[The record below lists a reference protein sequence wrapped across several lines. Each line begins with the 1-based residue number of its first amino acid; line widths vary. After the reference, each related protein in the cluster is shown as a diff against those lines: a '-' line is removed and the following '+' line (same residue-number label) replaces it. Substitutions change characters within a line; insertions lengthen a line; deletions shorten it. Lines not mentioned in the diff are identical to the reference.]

1 MVEKE
6 TILVVD
12 NEDAIRETLKKI
24 LEREGYRILTA
35 KNGQEA
41 LDILREKRVQLIIS
55 DIVMPKIDGHKLL
68 RLAKSIRPEIEVILM
83 TGHGQTE
90 QGLEAIKEGAF
101 DFIQKP
107 FTKLALFKTVKQ
119 ALEKQA
125 MGAEIRYLKERIRE
139 LISEILEVVGE
150 PPKAA
155 KALEYNQGIGAATS
169 PH

>member
-1 MVEKE
+1 MVEKKE
-6 TILVVD
+6 TILIVD
-12 NEDAIRETLKKI
+12 NEDSLRETLKKI
-24 LEREGYRILTA
+24 LEREGYNILTA

-41 LDILREKRVQLIIS
+41 IDIIREKNIHLVIS
-55 DIVMPKIDGHKLL
+55 DIGMPKIDGLKLL
-68 RLAKSIRPEIEVILM
+68 RLAKSIRPEVEVILM

-90 QGLEAIKEGAF
+90 QGLEALKEGAF

-107 FTKLALFKTVKQ
+107 FTKLALYKTVKQ

-139 LISEILEVVGE
+139 LIVEILEIVGE
-150 PPKAA
+150 PVTNQ
-155 KALEYNQGIGAATS
+155 LEYRRNMRAATS

>member
-1 MVEKE
+1 MEKE

-24 LEREGYRILTA
+24 LEREGYKILAA

-41 LDILREKRVQLIIS
+41 LNILKEKKVHLIIS
-55 DIVMPKIDGHKLL
+55 DIGMPKIDGHKLL
-68 RLAKSIRPEIEVILM
+68 KLAKSIRPEIEIVLM

-90 QGLEAIKEGAF
+90 QGLEAIKDGAF

-139 LISEILEVVGE
+139 LIFEILEVVGE
-150 PPKAA
+150 QPKAV
-155 KALEYNQGIGAATS
+155 KTLEYNQGVRAVTS
-169 PH
+169 PY

>member
-1 MVEKE
+1 MDKE
-6 TILVVD
+6 TILIVD
-12 NEDAIRETLKKI
+12 NEEAIRETLKKI

-41 LDILREKRVQLIIS
+41 LDILRGKMVHLIIS

-68 RLAKSIRPEIEVILM
+68 RLAKSIRPEIEVVLM

-139 LISEILEVVGE
+139 LISEILEIVGE

-155 KALEYNQGIGAATS
+155 KSLEYNQGVRAANS

>member
-1 MVEKE
+1 MEKE

-24 LEREGYRILTA
+24 LEREGYKILTA

-41 LDILREKRVQLIIS
+41 LDIVKEKKVHLIIS
-55 DIVMPKIDGHKLL
+55 DIGMPKIDGHKLL
-68 RLAKSIRPEIEVILM
+68 RLAKSIRPEVEIVLM

-90 QGLEAIKEGAF
+90 QGLEALKDGAF

-139 LISEILEVVGE
+139 LILEILEILGE
-150 PPKAA
+150 QPKAM
-155 KALEYNQGIGAATS
+155 KTLQYNQSVRAATS